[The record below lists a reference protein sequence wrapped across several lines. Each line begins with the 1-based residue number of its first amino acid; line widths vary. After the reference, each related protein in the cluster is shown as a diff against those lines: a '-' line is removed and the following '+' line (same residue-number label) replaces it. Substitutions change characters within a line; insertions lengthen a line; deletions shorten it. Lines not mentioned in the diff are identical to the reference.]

1 MQIIINFL
9 NAFGSNDDHSR
20 HPGDS
25 NFASLSNKS
34 QDGHPPTHTHTHR
47 HTHTHKHI
55 LKERETVNE
64 NVSFKVMNLL
74 VQIFG
79 ISLH

>member
-1 MQIIINFL
+1 MLPLCLTNRKM
-9 NAFGSNDDHSR
+9 DT
-20 HPGDS
+20 
-25 NFASLSNKS
+25 
-34 QDGHPPTHTHTHR
+34 HPPTHTHTKKN
-47 HTHTHKHI
+47 TF
-55 LKERETVNE
+55 LERETVNE

>member
-1 MQIIINFL
+1 VNWLMQIIINFS

-34 QDGHPPTHTHTHR
+34 QDGHTPNPHTHTN
-47 HTHTHKHI
+47 TF
-55 LKERETVNE
+55 LERE
-64 NVSFKVMNLL
+64 K
-74 VQIFG
+74 Q
-79 ISLH
+79 

>member
-25 NFASLSNKS
+25 NVASLSNKS
-34 QDGHPPTHTHTHR
+34 QDGHPPTHTHTHTDT
-47 HTHTHKHI
+47 HTHTNTF
-55 LKERETVNE
+55 LKRERN
-64 NVSFKVMNLL
+64 SK
-74 VQIFG
+74 
-79 ISLH
+79 